1 MIIKAS
7 SRSKISCWSR
17 SLPKSESWSS
27 GTTLPRSSVHP
38 WFMSYSSSWSRSR
51 SKGWSSSWYYSYFWS
66 YLKKNSHSASWS
78 KNI

>member
-27 GTTLPRSSVHP
+27 GTTLLRSSVHP
-38 WFMSYSSSWSRSR
+38 WFMSYSSSWSKST
-51 SKGWSSSWYYSYFWS
+51 GWSRSWYYSYFWS
-66 YLKKNSHSASWS
+66 YSKKNNHSASWRT
-78 KNI
+78 NI